1 MGIFLSKSYNKNKF
15 KNRIFS
21 VIFIISIFIISI
33 SANSNYFSNSERN
46 ETFIEH
52 NDDLKIS
59 NPYLFQGSEPAL
71 NITDEANLY
80 KLNQE
85 ISLSNEEELNLSYYL
100 DDEHDW
106 EILEIQ
112 NGITNIEDTR
122 NWVNNSGI
130 QPVTVYREYQSFQ
143 SDHYP
148 YVQNRGRL
156 DIDNIVFEEGAFYMR
171 VHFSNISFDVQP
183 LVEDTDYIYLYNYS
197 AYEFFVETGFREDF
211 YSPWISGDTIY
222 VTYRSDN
229 SNNNDY
235 GYYIDYYEFVNASS
249 NVYPNEYSW
258 GFKYKQNYNWGANNY
273 GFGEMG
279 NNTAMFIGYYGD
291 YIDPETF
298 DYDIGTFSEAYQ
310 DLTIPRG
317 QVIDAYLKF
326 DYYLEFGLETNDN
339 FMYASIN
346 NQKAFSRGMA
356 DIVNLGKH
364 KWHHTG
370 NIPMNLW
377 VNSSEIFEK
386 TYIKDQQLNISLGI
400 KSGGAWQYS
409 GSEDCNINVIWFD
422 NISLVVTTIANSS
435 QDGIDLTINS
445 INLSEGEEWGKSYLN
460 LTDGWNTNPVI
471 LTVNT
476 TSPSLEF
483 ELDSILYGSH
493 NSETKINQQNEE
505 GILFKILN
513 NNTIYWEFYHNFYM
527 PAEYS
532 DFEFT
537 VTKPNNWKIISV
549 LDPTFIPIPFEGGNL
564 GEDYIKINSTYAIFP
579 GWWRFKAS
587 SPNYISENNTDMS
600 KDGQWGYSEF
610 YSGDSIRVKTQV
622 NSTNEIPLNLDTTV
636 VNFTIYYPNS
646 SIWYQESK
654 IPLSNGTV
662 IFSDILLTS
671 LNSVGGVYNYTL
683 FWSNGTALGGLKS
696 NFTVIH
702 DSYLTILKPDDA
714 KLDNQTG
721 GTVGDIIPLRI
732 YLRDAENDIYIS
744 EAIVSYNW
752 TTGTEFLVEASL
764 GIYEA
769 VLDTADLGGF
779 GLYNIIISTSKVGFI
794 NSNSTLR
801 INLGEDTNLQRLESD
816 SKIVIDTNSTIRFFY
831 YSEFDEEGISG
842 AQVLVNISN
851 PAYYTVQ
858 EESDG
863 YYSIEFSTEFFD
875 NIGVYRLVF
884 EFSAIGYEPQTHI
897 FQFEII
903 NPPVTREKPNY
914 MLLGILFASIG
925 IGAIFAALSL
935 RSYVILPR
943 KRRKESEL
951 LAETQRFKDIR
962 NIQAIVIIHKLS
974 GIPIFSKSYSI
985 LEKHNKELF
994 SGFIQAITTIGEEFV
1009 ERESAKPKMKES
1021 TKGYGTE
1028 RIMELDFKYFYC
1040 LIADLEEVRTVL
1052 VLSEKSSER
1061 LRSEL
1066 RHLLLALNL
1075 NLSEQLQSWDGS
1087 LDQFEV
1093 ILPSI
1098 LNEYFEL
1105 YYKESFQLNI
1115 RDNEFLKMTKDKSLN
1130 KMEIRVLNVINSVAK
1145 SKENIINL
1153 DMIINLVHEENKDII
1168 IKAIESLIAQKII
1181 IPFN

>member
-1 MGIFLSKSYNKNKF
+1 MYENCNGLILKKKKLKKIFVLFAVFLILLCQVNLFNSQNSDKNILTNNEKLRDF
-15 KNRIFS
+15 NQI
-21 VIFIISIFIISI
+21 
-33 SANSNYFSNSERN
+33 SNSAAGESILIQGN
-46 ETFIEH
+46 ENF
-52 NDDLKIS
+52 
-59 NPYLFQGSEPAL
+59 L
-71 NITDEANLY
+71 NITDYGNLY
-80 KLNQE
+80 KINQE
-85 ISLSNEEELNLSYYL
+85 VSLTNQEELNLTYYL
-100 DDEHDW
+100 DDEHGW
-106 EILEIQ
+106 KISEIQ
-112 NGITNIEDTR
+112 NSITNIENTR
-122 NWVNNSGI
+122 EWVNNSDI
-130 QPVTVYREYQSFQ
+130 QNIIVFQ
-143 SDHYP
+143 ENEIHESDHY
-148 YVQNRGRL
+148 YVTTKNRGNS
-156 DIDNIVFEEGAFYMR
+156 IDTIYDERATSMR
-171 VHFSNISFDVQP
+171 VHFRNISFVQDSNFIFIDDQDVI
-183 LVEDTDYIYLYNYS
+183 IYY
-197 AYEFFVETGFREDF
+197 VDTGFKEDF
-211 YSPWISGDTIY
+211 YSPWILGNTLNIYIESSGG
-222 VTYRSDN
+222 
-229 SNNNDY
+229 DY
-235 GYYIDYYEFVNASS
+235 GYYVDFYEFLNDSS
-249 NVYPNEYSW
+249 NIEINEYSW
-258 GFKYKQNYNWGANNY
+258 GFNSIKGIGTKTISGSSI
-273 GFGEMG
+273 MG
-279 NNTAMFIGYYGD
+279 NTSALYLGLYGVLSGSPPQRSI
-291 YIDPETF
+291 Y
-298 DYDIGTFSEAYQ
+298 YQ
-310 DLTIPRG
+310 DDFIEVYQNISVPRG
-317 QVIDAYLKF
+317 RLIDAYISF
-326 DYYLEFGLETNDN
+326 DYYPQFCMRTNNN
-339 FMYASIN
+339 FLYFEIN
-346 NQKAFSRGMA
+346 KEKIYSKGIL
-356 DIVNLGKH
+356 DIVDLGRNQ
-364 KWHHTG
+364 WYSTG
-370 NIPMNLW
+370 KIYMALWDNTSNIFNDILDGQP
-377 VNSSEIFEK
+377 
-386 TYIKDQQLNISLGI
+386 LNISVGI
-400 KSGGAWQYS
+400 KSASWTQYS
-409 GSEDCNINVIWFD
+409 GYIDRFQQVFGFD
-422 NISLVVTTIANSS
+422 NITLGLITIANSS
-435 QDGIDLTINS
+435 QGGINLTINEY
-445 INLSEGEEWGKSYLN
+445 NLIGDNEWGESYLTI
-460 LTDGWNTNPVI
+460 TDTWQNNPVI

-476 TSPSLEF
+476 TSPSLNF
-483 ELDSILYGSH
+483 DLNTTLYGYR
-493 NSETKINQQNEE
+493 NTTTKINQLNDE
-505 GILFKILN
+505 GISYRILN
-513 NNTIYWEFYHNFYM
+513 NDSIYWEFYHNFFM
-527 PAEYS
+527 PSQYS
-532 DFEFT
+532 DFEFILN
-537 VTKPNNWKIISV
+537 KPVNWKFISA
-549 LDPTFIPIPFEGGNL
+549 LDPTLQSKDFEGGNIGDNFL
-564 GEDYIKINSTYAIFP
+564 RMNKTNALYP
-579 GWWRFKAS
+579 GWWKFIAT
-587 SPNYISENNTDMS
+587 SPNYINEENTRMY
-600 KDGQWGYSEF
+600 KDGQWGYNEF
-610 YSGDSIRVKTQV
+610 YSGDSIRIKTQV

-636 VNFTIYYPNS
+636 VNLTIYYPNS

-683 FWSNGTALGGLKS
+683 FWSNGTAIGGLLS
-696 NFTVIH
+696 NFIVIH

-744 EAIVSYNW
+744 DALISYNW
-752 TTGTEFLVEASL
+752 TTGTVFLEEASL

-794 NSNSTLR
+794 NSNLILR

-816 SKIVIDTNSTIRFFY
+816 SKIVIHTNSTIRFFY
-831 YSEFDEEGISG
+831 YSEFDEEGILG

-858 EESDG
+858 DESDG
-863 YYSIEFSTEFFD
+863 YYSIEFSTEFID
-875 NIGVYRLVF
+875 SLGVYRLVF

-903 NPPVTREKPNY
+903 NPTVTREKPNY

-985 LEKHNKELF
+985 LEKHKKELF

-1021 TKGYGTE
+1021 AKGYGSE

-1040 LIADLEEVRTVL
+1040 LIADLEEVRAVL

-1061 LRSEL
+1061 LKSQL

-1115 RDNEFLKMTKDKSLN
+1115 RDNEFLKITKDKSLN
-1130 KMEIRVLNVINSVAK
+1130 KMEIRVLNVIDSVAK

-1181 IPFN
+1181 IPFNY

>member
-1 MGIFLSKSYNKNKF
+1 MKNKYKF
-15 KNRIFS
+15 KNKVFLAILL
-21 VIFIISIFIISI
+21 ISIISI
-33 SANSNYFSNSERN
+33 SANSNYFSNYERN
-46 ETFIEH
+46 ETIIKH
-52 NDDLKIS
+52 KDDLKGS
-59 NPYLFQGSEPAL
+59 NLYLFQGNEPAL
-71 NITDEANLY
+71 NITDEGTLY

-85 ISLSNEEELNLSYYL
+85 ISISNEEELNLSYYL
-100 DDEHDW
+100 DDDHDW
-106 EILEIQ
+106 EVLEIQ
-112 NGITNIEDTR
+112 NEISNIEDTR

-130 QPVTVYREYQSFQ
+130 QPVTIYREYQIFE

-148 YVQNRGRL
+148 YVQNRDRL
-156 DIDNIVFEEGAFYMR
+156 TIDNTVYQEGAFYMR

-183 LVEDTDYIYLYNYS
+183 LIEDTDYIYLYNYS

-222 VTYRSDN
+222 VTYSSDN
-229 SNNNDY
+229 NNNNDY

-249 NVYPNEYSW
+249 NLFPNEYSW
-258 GFKYKQNYNWGANNY
+258 GFNYKQNYNWGANTH
-273 GFGEMG
+273 GFGEIE
-279 NNTAMFIGYYGD
+279 NNTAMYIGYYGD

-310 DLTIPRG
+310 DLLIPRG
-317 QVIDAYLKF
+317 RVIDAYIKF
-326 DYYLEFGLETNDN
+326 DYYLEFGLATNDN
-339 FMYASIN
+339 FMYVAIN
-346 NQKAFSRGMA
+346 NQTIFSRGML

-377 VNSSEIFEK
+377 INSSKIFE
-386 TYIKDQQLNISLGI
+386 TPYIKDQPLNISLGI

-422 NISLVVTTIANSS
+422 NISLMVSTVANSS
-435 QDGIDLTINS
+435 QEDINLTINS

-460 LTDGWNTNPVI
+460 LTEGWDTNPVI
-471 LTVNT
+471 LTVDT

-483 ELDSILYGSH
+483 KLDTILYGEH
-493 NSETKINQQNEE
+493 NSKSKINQQNEE
-505 GILFKILN
+505 GISYQVLN
-513 NNTIYWEFYHNFYM
+513 NGTIYWDFYHNFYM

-537 VTKPNNWKIISV
+537 IKKPSNWKIISV
-549 LDPTFIPIPFEGGNL
+549 LDPTFISIPFEGGNL
-564 GEDYIKINSTYAIFP
+564 GEDYIKINSSYALYP
-579 GWWRFKAS
+579 GWWRFKAI
-587 SPNYISENNTDMS
+587 SPNYINVINTDMS
-600 KDGQWGYSEF
+600 KNGQWGYREF
-610 YSGDSIRVKTQV
+610 YSGDTARIKTQI
-622 NSTNEIPLNLDTTV
+622 NYTDEIPLNLDQTTV
-636 VNFTIYYPNS
+636 NLTIYYPNGTM
-646 SIWYQESK
+646 WYQESK
-654 IPLSNGTV
+654 TPLSNGTV
-662 IFSDILLTS
+662 TFSTITFTS
-671 LNSVGGVYNYTL
+671 QNSAGGIYNFTL
-683 FWSNGTALGGLKS
+683 FWSNGTALGGFKS

-702 DSYLTILKPDDA
+702 ASYLTILKPDDA

-732 YLRDAENDIYIS
+732 YFRDAENDKYIS
-744 EAIVSYNW
+744 DALISYNW

-764 GIYEA
+764 GIYES

-779 GLYNIIISTSKVGFI
+779 GLYNIIISTSRVGFI
-794 NSNSTLR
+794 NSNLTLR

-816 SKIVIDTNSTIRFFY
+816 SKIVTGSNSTIRFFY
-831 YSEFDEEGISG
+831 YSEFDEEGVPG
-842 AQVLVNISN
+842 AQVLVNITN
-851 PAYYTVQ
+851 PAHYTVHD
-858 EESDG
+858 ESDG
-863 YYSIEFSTEFFD
+863 YYSIEFSTEFID
-875 NIGVYRLVF
+875 SLGVYRLLF
-884 EFSAIGYEPQTHI
+884 EFFAIGYEPQTHI

-903 NPPVTREKPNY
+903 NPPVTHEKPNY
-914 MLLGILFASIG
+914 ILWGILFASIG
-925 IGAIFAALSL
+925 IGSIFAALSL

-962 NIQAIVIIHKLS
+962 NIQAIVIIHKFS
-974 GIPIFSKSYSI
+974 GIPIFSRSYSI

-994 SGFIQAITTIGEEFV
+994 SGFIQAITTIGEEFAQ
-1009 ERESAKPKMKES
+1009 RESVEPNMKES

-1052 VLSEKSSER
+1052 ILKEKSSER
-1061 LRSEL
+1061 LKSQL
-1066 RHLLLALNL
+1066 RQLLLALNL

-1087 LDQFEV
+1087 LEQFEV
-1093 ILPSI
+1093 ILPPI

-1115 RDNEFLKMTKDKSLN
+1115 RDAEFLKMTKDKSLN
-1130 KMEIRVLNVINSVAK
+1130 KMEIRVLNVIISVAK
-1145 SKENIINL
+1145 SKKNIINL
-1153 DMIINLVHEENKDII
+1153 DTILNLVHEENKDII

-1181 IPFN
+1181 IPYKL